1 MTVFEMPER
10 RPGLT
15 IAAIGLLFAAAYGL
29 SLILLPKPDGRILL
43 GDALHHYVQLRSA
56 VFDRDL
62 QFQNEYIRMYRLPGP
77 DPETRWIYVDL
88 TETGHVRNVMPVGPA
103 LLWAPA
109 FLLVTAGAWI
119 ANLFGAA
126 YPIDGYGRAFQAT
139 AGLTGTLVSSCER
152 NPSFKVTR
160 KPGGAAESSRAT
172 ASRPLS
178 LIRVTS

>member
-1 MTVFEMPER
+1 MTILEVPER

-15 IAAIGLLFAAAYGL
+15 IVAIWLFFTLAYSL
-29 SLILLPKPDGRILL
+29 SLILLPKPDGRMLL

-103 LLWAPA
+103 PSWRPA
-109 FLLVTAGAWI
+109 AMPARR
-119 ANLFGAA
+119 
-126 YPIDGYGRAFQAT
+126 GR
-139 AGLTGTLVSSCER
+139 SCCS
-152 NPSFKVTR
+152 PT
-160 KPGGAAESSRAT
+160 
-172 ASRPLS
+172 
-178 LIRVTS
+178 ITS